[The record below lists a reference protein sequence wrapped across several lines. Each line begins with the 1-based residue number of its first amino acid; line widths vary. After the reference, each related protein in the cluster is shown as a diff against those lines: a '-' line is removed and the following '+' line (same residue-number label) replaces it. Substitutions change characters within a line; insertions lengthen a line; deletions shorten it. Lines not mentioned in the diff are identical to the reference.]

1 MTMCTSYASMM
12 TRTTNEARCC
22 LLSASS
28 FRNATKTTSSSSSSS
43 SSSFTR
49 GGRGGKKTSVF
60 CIGNNNNDTT
70 IMTISASSSKASSS
84 SSAKGGKKRITKI
97 RNQHRGDD
105 DDRAFS
111 EESEKNNAKMK
122 GGALFSTAVSVVVVL
137 STSQSVFNVQPAYA
151 TFSKSQF
158 EILCPVGDE
167 GTECR
172 MKALAEDKGAYLNDA
187 EYNTKSDKK
196 KSMKTSAAATAGRN
210 TDLTAYQADTLALA
224 DAMDELF
231 AMDLYSTAREPAIKQ
246 LQKKAND
253 WTGRYCPGGSSKQAS
268 GRSMYNAVNQLLG
281 HFASNGLAPLPSAR
295 MEIVNKNIASARDL
309 IAQGR

>member
-1 MTMCTSYASMM
+1 MTMVMFTSSSMM
-12 TRTTNEARCC
+12 TTHTNEARCC
-22 LLSASS
+22 
-28 FRNATKTTSSSSSSS
+28 FRNATTTSSSSSSS
-43 SSSFTR
+43 SFLR
-49 GGRGGKKTSVF
+49 GRGGKKTSVF
-60 CIGNNNNDTT
+60 CIGNDNDNNNT
-70 IMTISASSSKASSS
+70 IITISASSKAS

-97 RNQHRGDD
+97 KNQDHGD

-281 HFASNGLAPLPSAR
+281 HFANNGLAPLPSAR
-295 MEIVNKNIASARDL
+295 VEIVNKNIATARDL

>member
-1 MTMCTSYASMM
+1 
-12 TRTTNEARCC
+12 
-22 LLSASS
+22 
-28 FRNATKTTSSSSSSS
+28 
-43 SSSFTR
+43 
-49 GGRGGKKTSVF
+49 V
-60 CIGNNNNDTT
+60 
-70 IMTISASSSKASSS
+70 
-84 SSAKGGKKRITKI
+84 
-97 RNQHRGDD
+97 
-105 DDRAFS
+105 FS
-111 EESEKNNAKMK
+111 EESEKNATKMK
-122 GGALFSTAVSVVVVL
+122 GGALFSSALSVVVVL

-210 TDLTAYQADTLALA
+210 TDLTAYQADTLQLA

-281 HFASNGLAPLPSAR
+281 HFANNGLAPLPSAR
-295 MEIVNKNIASARDL
+295 VEIVNKNIATAREL

>member
-1 MTMCTSYASMM
+1 MQRRGVVPFAAKKRMTTITNRDGMMDNSNKKTVVSDEMDGNRKRGNKTVSDFVAFTASV
-12 TRTTNEARCC
+12 
-22 LLSASS
+22 LLSGES
-28 FRNATKTTSSSSSSS
+28 F
-43 SSSFTR
+43 
-49 GGRGGKKTSVF
+49 
-60 CIGNNNNDTT
+60 
-70 IMTISASSSKASSS
+70 
-84 SSAKGGKKRITKI
+84 
-97 RNQHRGDD
+97 
-105 DDRAFS
+105 
-111 EESEKNNAKMK
+111 
-122 GGALFSTAVSVVVVL
+122 
-137 STSQSVFNVQPAYA
+137 VQPLPAFA
-151 TFSKSQF
+151 TFSKTQF

-172 MKALAEDKGAYLNDA
+172 MKALADDKGAYLNDD
-187 EYNTKSDKK
+187 EYQTKSGAK

-210 TDLTAYQADTLALA
+210 TDLTAYQSDTLALA

>member
-1 MTMCTSYASMM
+1 MGTKAQTKNNTSRFIKRMTMFTTYSSMM
-12 TRTTNEARCC
+12 THTNEARCC

-28 FRNATKTTSSSSSSS
+28 FRNATKTSSFSSSSP
-43 SSSFTR
+43 SFT
-49 GGRGGKKTSVF
+49 RGGKKTSVF
-60 CIGNNNNDTT
+60 CIGNNNNDTPT
-70 IMTISASSSKASSS
+70 IITISASSSKASS

-196 KSMKTSAAATAGRN
+196 KSMKTSAAATAGRK
-210 TDLTAYQADTLALA
+210 T
-224 DAMDELF
+224 
-231 AMDLYSTAREPAIKQ
+231 DLYSTAREPAIKQ

-281 HFASNGLAPLPSAR
+281 HFANNGLAPLPSAR
-295 MEIVNKNIASARDL
+295 VEIVNKNIATARDL

>member
-1 MTMCTSYASMM
+1 MMMRCYPSPATTTS
-12 TRTTNEARCC
+12 ARA
-22 LLSASS
+22 ASS
-28 FRNATKTTSSSSSSS
+28 HSTSSSSSS
-43 SSSFTR
+43 F
-49 GGRGGKKTSVF
+49 
-60 CIGNNNNDTT
+60 
-70 IMTISASSSKASSS
+70 SSS
-84 SSAKGGKKRITKI
+84 SSLCASSTRGMQRRGVVPFAAKKRMTTITNRDGMMDNSNKKTVVSDEMDGN
-97 RNQHRGDD
+97 RKRGNKTVS
-105 DDRAFS
+105 AFVAFTAS
-111 EESEKNNAKMK
+111 VLLSGES
-122 GGALFSTAVSVVVVL
+122 F
-137 STSQSVFNVQPAYA
+137 VQPLPAFA
-151 TFSKSQF
+151 TFSKTQF

-172 MKALAEDKGAYLNDA
+172 MKALADDKGAYLNDY
-187 EYNTKSDKK
+187 EYQTKSGAK

-210 TDLTAYQADTLALA
+210 TDLTAYQSDTLALA

>member
-1 MTMCTSYASMM
+1 MTMFTSSSMM
-12 TRTTNEARCC
+12 THTNEARCC
-22 LLSASS
+22 LFASS
-28 FRNATKTTSSSSSSS
+28 SFTNATKTSSYY
-43 SSSFTR
+43 SSFTR
-49 GGRGGKKTSVF
+49 GRGGKKTSVF
-60 CIGNNNNDTT
+60 CIGNNNNNIIT
-70 IMTISASSSKASSS
+70 SASSKASS
-84 SSAKGGKKRITKI
+84 AKGKKRIIKI
-97 RNQHRGDD
+97 RNHHRGDD
-105 DDRAFS
+105 HVFS
-111 EESEKNNAKMK
+111 EESEKNATKMK
-122 GGALFSTAVSVVVVL
+122 GGALFSSALSVVVVL

-210 TDLTAYQADTLALA
+210 TDLTAYQADTLQLA

-281 HFASNGLAPLPSAR
+281 HFANNGLAPLPSAR
-295 MEIVNKNIASARDL
+295 VEIVNKNIATAREL

>member
-1 MTMCTSYASMM
+1 
-12 TRTTNEARCC
+12 
-22 LLSASS
+22 
-28 FRNATKTTSSSSSSS
+28 
-43 SSSFTR
+43 
-49 GGRGGKKTSVF
+49 
-60 CIGNNNNDTT
+60 
-70 IMTISASSSKASSS
+70 
-84 SSAKGGKKRITKI
+84 
-97 RNQHRGDD
+97 
-105 DDRAFS
+105 
-111 EESEKNNAKMK
+111 MK
-122 GGALFSTAVSVVVVL
+122 GGALFSTALSVVVVL

-172 MKALAEDKGAYLNDA
+172 MKALAEDEGAYLNDA

-281 HFASNGLAPLPSAR
+281 HFANNGLAPLPSAR
-295 MEIVNKNIASARDL
+295 VEIVNKNIATAREL

>member
-70 IMTISASSSKASSS
+70 IITISASSSKASS

-105 DDRAFS
+105 DDHAFS

-281 HFASNGLAPLPSAR
+281 HFANNGLAPLPSAR
-295 MEIVNKNIASARDL
+295 VEIVNKNIATARDL

>member
-1 MTMCTSYASMM
+1 MTMFTTYSSMM
-12 TRTTNEARCC
+12 THTNEARCC

-28 FRNATKTTSSSSSSS
+28 FRNATKTSSFSSSSP
-43 SSSFTR
+43 SFTR

-60 CIGNNNNDTT
+60 CIGNNNNNNT
-70 IMTISASSSKASSS
+70 IIITISASSSKASS

-97 RNQHRGDD
+97 RNQHHGD

-111 EESEKNNAKMK
+111 EESEKNATKMK
-122 GGALFSTAVSVVVVL
+122 GGALFSTALSVVVVL

-281 HFASNGLAPLPSAR
+281 HFANNGLAPLPSAR
-295 MEIVNKNIASARDL
+295 VEIVNKNIATARDL